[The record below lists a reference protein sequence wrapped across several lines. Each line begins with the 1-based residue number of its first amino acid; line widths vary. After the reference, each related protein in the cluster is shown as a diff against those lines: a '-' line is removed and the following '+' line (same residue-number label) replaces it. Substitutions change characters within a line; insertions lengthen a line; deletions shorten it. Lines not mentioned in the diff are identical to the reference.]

1 MKKRNAYLKKAV
13 TVLTTVAMAAM
24 AMTGCG
30 SPSESGE
37 SGSGTAGNQEAGQN
51 NSSAEQTQDSQNAD
65 GAFDFASVSDVVFPL
80 SEKLTLDVFVY
91 AANTGGGTMQDNYV
105 TDWIEEQT
113 NIHLNFV
120 YDVDGDE
127 AKTKLNL
134 VMSDP
139 ENLPDIFLATRW
151 SKAETALYA
160 EQGLLLQLDDYLA
173 DAKRW
178 NELNEI
184 SPGRKGDLTL
194 SDGHIYTYGADGES
208 YHNNF
213 QNRMW
218 IYKPWVDLLNDGKM
232 PETTEELYDFMVK
245 VKTQDPNG
253 NGLNDEVPM
262 TGYIGGWSSDPTVW
276 LINSFIQCNNP
287 LSNTNP
293 TIGAGLVV
301 KDGKISYSVMQDAY
315 KDALIYI
322 NKLYKEGLL
331 DTQTFTQDS
340 NQFAATLNEGDHLVA
355 LHAAGRNQADKAN
368 FDSGKDGDWI
378 NWTALEP
385 VAGPDGVRL
394 STRDLNNYF
403 GSALGIL
410 SANCRYPEIAIALFD
425 FLASEEG
432 TRVQSDGPKGFA
444 WDYVTEGT
452 SLGGGTATYKV
463 TKIGEDFDWLGNGFS
478 KEYEHVNWPSDVII
492 RTDHVAYRSEILVED
507 TEKNLEYILQKA
519 AERYSAY
526 APDLDQVVPN
536 IAFDTES
543 AQKISEYSLSI
554 GGYVNQATV
563 QFITGD
569 LDIEKE
575 WDNYLNTLKNMGVE
589 DYLSLYQAQY
599 DNYLANLK

>member
-1 MKKRNAYLKKAV
+1 MKKRNSYFKKTV
-13 TVLTTVAMAAM
+13 TMLTAVAMAAA

-30 SPSESGE
+30 STDGGSSEAGSSTDGTGAADSQE
-37 SGSGTAGNQEAGQN
+37 SQGNQEA
-51 NSSAEQTQDSQNAD
+51 A
-65 GAFDFASVSDVVFPL
+65 GALDFDSVSDVVFPL
-80 SEKLTLDVFVY
+80 PEKVTLDVFVY
-91 AANTGGGTMQDNYV
+91 ASNTGGGTMQDNYV

-139 ENLPDIFLATRW
+139 SSMPDIFLATRW

-184 SPGRKGDLTL
+184 SPSRKGDLTL
-194 SDGHIYTYGADGES
+194 PDGHIYTYGADGES

-293 TIGAGLVV
+293 TIGAGLAVEN
-301 KDGKISYSVMQDAY
+301 GKITYSVMQDAY
-315 KDALIYI
+315 KDALVYI
-322 NKLYKEGLL
+322 HRLYKEGLL

-340 NQFAATLNEGDHLVA
+340 NQFATTLNEGDHLVA

-378 NWTALEP
+378 NWTVLEP

-394 STRDLNNYF
+394 AARDLNNYF

-463 TKIGEDFDWLGNGFS
+463 TKIGDDFDWIGNGFA
-478 KEYEHVNWPSDVII
+478 KEYEHVNWPSDVLI

-519 AERYSAY
+519 AERYSVY
-526 APDLDQVVPN
+526 APDLDQIVPN
-536 IAFDTES
+536 IAFDTET
-543 AQKISEYSLSI
+543 AQKISEYSLTI

-589 DYLSLYQAQY
+589 DYLNLYQAQY
-599 DNYLANLK
+599 DNYMANLK

>member
-1 MKKRNAYLKKAV
+1 M
-13 TVLTTVAMAAM
+13 LTTVAMAVMAM
-24 AMTGCG
+24 AGCG
-30 SPSESGE
+30 SPEDGGSETGAPPADSSGAAE
-37 SGSGTAGNQEAGQN
+37 GQRSQENQEPA
-51 NSSAEQTQDSQNAD
+51 
-65 GAFDFASVSDVVFPL
+65 GAFDFDSVSDVVFPL
-80 SEKLTLDVFVY
+80 SEKLNLDVFVY
-91 AANTGGGTMQDNYV
+91 ASNTGGGTMQDNYV

-139 ENLPDIFLATRW
+139 DSMPDIFLATRW

-160 EQGLLLQLDDYLA
+160 EQGLILQLDDYLA

-184 SPGRKGDLTL
+184 SPSRKGDLTL

-293 TIGAGLVV
+293 TIGAGLTI

-322 NKLYKEGLL
+322 HRLYKEGLL
-331 DTQTFTQDS
+331 DTQTFTQDA

-394 STRDLNNYF
+394 AARDLNNYF

-410 SANCRYPEIAIALFD
+410 STNCKYPEIAIALFD

-432 TRVQSDGPKGFA
+432 SLVQYNGPKGFG

-452 SLGGGTATYKV
+452 SLAGGTATYKSTRGNV
-463 TKIGEDFDWLGNGFS
+463 GEDFDWLGNGFS
-478 KEYEHVNWPSDVII
+478 KEYKYVTWPSDICI
-492 RTDHVAYRSEILVED
+492 RTDHVAFRSEILVED

-519 AERYSAY
+519 AERYNVY
-526 APDLDQVVPN
+526 APDLDSVVPN
-536 IAFDTES
+536 IAFDTET
-543 AQKISEYSLSI
+543 AQKISEYSLTI

-575 WDNYLNTLKNMGVE
+575 WDNYLNTLKTMGVE
-589 DYLSLYQAQY
+589 DYLSLYQAEY
-599 DNYLANLK
+599 DKYMANLK

>member
-1 MKKRNAYLKKAV
+1 MKKRNRYFKKTV
-13 TVLTTVAMAAM
+13 TMLTAVAMAAA

-30 SPSESGE
+30 STDGGGSEAGPSTD
-37 SGSGTAGNQEAGQN
+37 GSGAADSQEALGNQEA
-51 NSSAEQTQDSQNAD
+51 A
-65 GAFDFASVSDVVFPL
+65 GALDFGSVSDVVFPL
-80 SEKLTLDVFVY
+80 PEKVTLDVFVY
-91 AANTGGGTMQDNYV
+91 ASNTGGGTMQDNYV

-127 AKTKLNL
+127 AKTNLNL

-139 ENLPDIFLATRW
+139 SSMPDIFLATRW

-184 SPGRKGDLTL
+184 SPSRKGDLTL
-194 SDGHIYTYGADGES
+194 PDGHIYTYGADGES

-293 TIGAGLVV
+293 TIGAGLAVEN
-301 KDGKISYSVMQDAY
+301 GKITYSVMQDAY
-315 KDALIYI
+315 KDALVYI
-322 NKLYKEGLL
+322 HRLYKEGLL

-340 NQFAATLNEGDHLVA
+340 NQFATTLNEGDHLVA

-378 NWTALEP
+378 NWTVLEP

-394 STRDLNNYF
+394 AARDLNNYF

-463 TKIGEDFDWLGNGFS
+463 TKIGDDFDWIGNGFA
-478 KEYEHVNWPSDVII
+478 KEYEHVNWPSDVLI

-519 AERYSAY
+519 AERYSVY
-526 APDLDQVVPN
+526 APDLDQIVPN
-536 IAFDTES
+536 IAFDTET
-543 AQKISEYSLSI
+543 AQKISEYSLTI

-589 DYLSLYQAQY
+589 DYLNLYQAQY
-599 DNYLANLK
+599 DNYMANLK

>member
-1 MKKRNAYLKKAV
+1 MKKETKYFKKAV
-13 TVLTTVAMAAM
+13 TMLTTMAMAAM
-24 AMTGCG
+24 AMAGCG
-30 SPSESGE
+30 SSEGGSSETGVPPAD
-37 SGSGTAGNQEAGQN
+37 SSGTAGGQE
-51 NSSAEQTQDSQNAD
+51 SQENREST
-65 GAFDFASVSDVVFPL
+65 GAFDFNSVSDVVFPL

-91 AANTGGGTMQDNYV
+91 ASNTGGGTMQDNYV
-105 TDWIEEQT
+105 TDWIEEQA

-139 ENLPDIFLATRW
+139 DSMPDIFLATRW

-160 EQGLLLQLDDYLA
+160 EQGLILQLDDYLA

-184 SPGRKGDLTL
+184 SPARKGDLTM

-293 TIGAGLVV
+293 TIGAGLAVEN
-301 KDGKISYSVMQDAY
+301 GKITYSVMQDAY
-315 KDALIYI
+315 KDALLYI
-322 NKLYKEGLL
+322 HKLYKEGLL

-378 NWTALEP
+378 NWTTLEP

-394 STRDLNNYF
+394 AARDLNNYF

-432 TRVQSDGPKGFA
+432 TRVQGDGPQGFA

-463 TKIGEDFDWLGNGFS
+463 TKIGDDFDWIGNGFS
-478 KEYEHVNWPSDVII
+478 KEYAHATWPSDVCI

-519 AERYSAY
+519 AERYNVY
-526 APDLDQVVPN
+526 APDLDCLVPN
-536 IAFDTES
+536 IAFDTET
-543 AQKISEYSLSI
+543 AQKISEYSLTI

-575 WDNYLNTLKNMGVE
+575 WDNYLNTLKTMGVE

-599 DNYLANLK
+599 DNYMANLK

>member
-1 MKKRNAYLKKAV
+1 MKKRNRYFKKTV
-13 TVLTTVAMAAM
+13 TMLTAVAMAAA

-30 SPSESGE
+30 STDGGGSEAGPSTD
-37 SGSGTAGNQEAGQN
+37 GSGAADSQEALGNQEA
-51 NSSAEQTQDSQNAD
+51 A
-65 GAFDFASVSDVVFPL
+65 GALDFGSVSDVVFPL
-80 SEKLTLDVFVY
+80 PEKVTLDVFVY
-91 AANTGGGTMQDNYV
+91 ASNTGGGTMQDNYV

-139 ENLPDIFLATRW
+139 SSMPDIFLATRW

-184 SPGRKGDLTL
+184 SPSRKGDLTL
-194 SDGHIYTYGADGES
+194 PDGHIYTYGADGES

-293 TIGAGLVV
+293 TIGAGLAVEN
-301 KDGKISYSVMQDAY
+301 GKITYSVMQDAY
-315 KDALIYI
+315 KDALVYI
-322 NKLYKEGLL
+322 HRLYKEGLL

-340 NQFAATLNEGDHLVA
+340 NQFATTLNEGDHLVA

-378 NWTALEP
+378 NWTVLEP

-394 STRDLNNYF
+394 AARDLNNYF

-463 TKIGEDFDWLGNGFS
+463 TKIGDDFDWIGNGFA
-478 KEYEHVNWPSDVII
+478 KEYEHVNWPSDVLI

-519 AERYSAY
+519 AERYSVY
-526 APDLDQVVPN
+526 APDLDQIVPN
-536 IAFDTES
+536 IAFDTET
-543 AQKISEYSLSI
+543 AQKISEYSLTI

-589 DYLSLYQAQY
+589 DYLNLYQAQY
-599 DNYLANLK
+599 DNYMANLK

>member
-1 MKKRNAYLKKAV
+1 MKKRNRYFKKTV
-13 TVLTTVAMAAM
+13 TMLTAVAMAAA

-30 SPSESGE
+30 STDGGGSEAGPSTD
-37 SGSGTAGNQEAGQN
+37 GSGAADSQEALGNQEA
-51 NSSAEQTQDSQNAD
+51 A
-65 GAFDFASVSDVVFPL
+65 GALDFGSVSDVVFPL
-80 SEKLTLDVFVY
+80 PEKVTLDVFVY
-91 AANTGGGTMQDNYV
+91 ASNTGGGTMQDNYV

-139 ENLPDIFLATRW
+139 NSMPDIFLATRW

-184 SPGRKGDLTL
+184 SPSRKGDLTL
-194 SDGHIYTYGADGES
+194 PDGHIYTYGADGES

-293 TIGAGLVV
+293 TIGAGLAVEN
-301 KDGKISYSVMQDAY
+301 GKITYSVMQDAY
-315 KDALIYI
+315 KDALVYI
-322 NKLYKEGLL
+322 HRLYKEGLL

-340 NQFAATLNEGDHLVA
+340 NQFATTLNEGDHLVA

-378 NWTALEP
+378 NWTVLEP

-394 STRDLNNYF
+394 AARDLNNYF

-463 TKIGEDFDWLGNGFS
+463 TKIGDDFDWIGNGFA

-519 AERYSAY
+519 AERYSVY
-526 APDLDQVVPN
+526 APDLDQIVPN
-536 IAFDTES
+536 IAFDTET
-543 AQKISEYSLSI
+543 AQKISEYSLTI

-589 DYLSLYQAQY
+589 DYLNLYQAQY
-599 DNYLANLK
+599 DNYMANLK